1 MAGGWLSNALARAGS
16 VFSRAV
22 AVELPREPLQ
32 MGRLGGSLTPA
43 DVSQILLDADMGRL
57 QRRVDLF
64 DESRQK
70 DGTLHAVCSARESEV
85 ARLRPQVTPASSR
98 RRDKKIAA
106 WVAEWITAFGAD
118 EMGPRP
124 RDLSTLI
131 RHLQSAL
138 WHGHAVSGIVYERDG
153 GYEVPRACDPVHPR
167 RFIYDEAGTLRLY
180 DLDLPTIAWPGIDL
194 LSEYPG
200 RIVQYQPHVTGA
212 TVAREGLATALLW
225 LALFRNWT
233 VRDLM
238 QLAELAWKPYRY
250 AKFNKPA
257 VNINDRDIAHK
268 LRELTSNGFAV
279 FPDCVDLTI
288 EWAKQSGTSGGT
300 GHLDLIAFLAAEM
313 SKAVLGS
320 TLVMDQSRVGSQAL
334 GKVHEKRLNTFIDA
348 DAAGVASILRRQVIG
363 PAVRHNFGRDAA
375 VPGFSLVTEDA
386 TDFLAVAQGFHA
398 LRLSG
403 LRVVAR
409 DARDRLGLSEPLPGD
424 EIFGDVV
431 QGDPLPITGQPLL
444 AAAPAQASTNEA

>member
-16 VFSRAV
+16 VFSRKP
-22 AVELPREPLQ
+22 VELPREPLQ
-32 MGRLGGSLTPA
+32 MGRLGGSLTPL

-57 QRRVDLF
+57 QKRVDLF

-85 ARLRPQVTPASSR
+85 ARLRPQVTPASGR

-106 WVAEWITAFGAD
+106 WVAEWIGAFGAD

-124 RDLSTLI
+124 RDLATLI

-138 WHGHAVSGIVYERDG
+138 WHGHAVSGIIYERDG
-153 GYEVPRACDPVHPR
+153 GYAVPRACDPVHPR

-250 AKFNKPA
+250 ARFNKAA
-257 VNINDRDIAHK
+257 VNVNDRDIAHK

-279 FPDCVDLTI
+279 FPDCVDLVV
-288 EWAKQSGTSGGT
+288 EWAKQTGSSTAA
-300 GHLDLIAFLAAEM
+300 GHLDLAAFLAAEM

-320 TLVMDQSRVGSQAL
+320 TLVVDQGRTGSQAL
-334 GKVHEKRLNTFIDA
+334 GNVHEKRLNTFVDA
-348 DAAGVASILRRQVIG
+348 DASGVASILRRQVIG

-403 LRVVAR
+403 LRVAAR

-444 AAAPAQASTNEA
+444 AAAPAQASTDEA